1 MTRLQSIE
9 EIRSLVAD
17 VRNKRKGFITN
28 FYLDEFK
35 HNVWIQKGDFF
46 YEVMGYTLFFVRK
59 SDSFCNLFYSSI
71 SVDALCDALKIFEE
85 KYPKQIAMMDIVG
98 RESQCKQVIDAL
110 GQVKFSEATSLVR
123 MSRFTEPMKYVKDT
137 SVTLAS
143 PSELKEIYDLLH
155 QFFDEKTEQI
165 PYYEELQEYVELG
178 HILVCH
184 EGEKLAGF
192 LIYEMNATTLFL
204 RYWFTHPDY
213 RERKIG
219 SRLLRRFFEDGKNT
233 KRQLFWVIRS
243 NENAIKRYRHYGF
256 KEENMYDFIYTN
268 MIKTYQKTKTGGGN
282 YLISSTLSYYPIT
295 YIAA

>member
-1 MTRLQSIE
+1 MNQLHSIE
-9 EIRSLVAD
+9 EVINVVAD

-35 HNVWIQKGDFF
+35 HNVWIQKCDFF
-46 YEVMGYTLFFVRK
+46 YELIGETLFFIRK
-59 SDSFCNLFYSSI
+59 SESFCNLFYSSI
-71 SVDALCDALKIFEE
+71 SVDALCDDLKVFEQ

-98 RESQCKQVIDAL
+98 REAQCKQVIDAL

-123 MSRFTEPMKYVKDT
+123 MSRFTEPLEYEEDT

-143 PSELKEIYDLLH
+143 SGELKEIYDLLH

-165 PYYEELQEYVELG
+165 PYLEELQEYAKEK

-184 EGEKLAGF
+184 ENGQLVGF
-192 LIYEMNATTLFL
+192 VIYEINATTLYL

-213 RERKIG
+213 RDKKVG
-219 SRLLRRFFEDGKNT
+219 SRLLRRFFEEGKNT

-256 KEENMYDFIYTN
+256 KEEDMMDFVIRLN
-268 MIKTYQKTKTGGGN
+268 
-282 YLISSTLSYYPIT
+282 
-295 YIAA
+295 